1 MVKQLETE
9 KIIKKWGNSTV
20 IRMNNDDLKIIDA
33 TVGDMVKVKVEKK
46 QQNE

>member
-33 TVGDMVKVKVEKK
+33 IVGDMVKVKVEKK

>member
-20 IRMNNDDLKIIDA
+20 IRMSNDDLKIMDA
-33 TVGDMVKVKVEKK
+33 AVGDMVKVKMEKK
-46 QQNE
+46 Q

>member
-33 TVGDMVKVKVEKK
+33 IVGDMVKVKVEKK
-46 QQNE
+46 Q